1 MSESSWW
8 NSSWNELATQLSS
21 GILNEMKKRILT
33 SNVKKE
39 KLQLDDKSEKMKEFF
54 EREIQRYNK
63 RKKTLSEHRLQSQ
76 QAITDNERNKNQ
88 ILELE
93 KIIRKKEKDITD
105 LREIIE
111 KQMVML
117 RRLSKQ
123 RGIKIQ

>member
-1 MSESSWW
+1 
-8 NSSWNELATQLSS
+8 
-21 GILNEMKKRILT
+21 
-33 SNVKKE
+33 
-39 KLQLDDKSEKMKEFF
+39 
-54 EREIQRYNK
+54 
-63 RKKTLSEHRLQSQ
+63 LSEHRLQSQ

>member
-1 MSESSWW
+1 MTVKIKIYEESQWSISKYMWICIGY
-8 NSSWNELATQLSS
+8 NH
-21 GILNEMKKRILT
+21 
-33 SNVKKE
+33 
-39 KLQLDDKSEKMKEFF
+39 KSEKMKEFF

>member
-1 MSESSWW
+1 MTESSWW

-63 RKKTLSEHRLQSQ
+63 RKKHCQN
-76 QAITDNERNKNQ
+76 TDYNLNKQ
-88 ILELE
+88 
-93 KIIRKKEKDITD
+93 
-105 LREIIE
+105 
-111 KQMVML
+111 
-117 RRLSKQ
+117 
-123 RGIKIQ
+123 